1 MTSFS
6 TPQKLCGG
14 GFYNIEKL
22 YMKCNR
28 FFAFV
33 IWATGWREKLIK
45 KEKSEVIEVVLRK
58 KENISTSEKRE
69 KEKAKNGLGSSNLG
83 SHPTKII
90 T

>member
-1 MTSFS
+1 M
-6 TPQKLCGG
+6 
-14 GFYNIEKL
+14 
-22 YMKCNR
+22 
-28 FFAFV
+28 
-33 IWATGWREKLIK
+33 
-45 KEKSEVIEVVLRK
+45 VLRK